1 MASNKYDAST
11 TNTCH
16 RFCRT
21 EMKNLQVPIPS
32 MVQKYNA
39 DHAAA
44 DQRHSMQSLL
54 LPISPLKWRMTVRK
68 VSANLLRPMTF

>member
-21 EMKNLQVPIPS
+21 ETKNLQVPISS
-32 MVQKYNA
+32 MVQQYNA
-39 DHAAA
+39 DPAAA
-44 DQRHSMQSLL
+44 DQRHLNAKPS
-54 LPISPLKWRMTVRK
+54 IADIAAEVE
-68 VSANLLRPMTF
+68 NDF